1 MILNKHYCDYLVSGF
16 KLKSTNNNSNLD
28 WMIHWSLTGHHP
40 RNTQI
45 QLINRIDFAINEGYK
60 NIILEAGT
68 GIGKSA
74 IATTLANMYEDSYI
88 LTMTKQLQEQYLDD
102 FGDMLVEIKGK
113 GNYQCNYNG
122 TCDFCIKAEYNL
134 ARCSD
139 CDYLIAFKKAKKSK
153 NVITNYD
160 FLYHVGVANQ
170 MLDPRQL
177 LILDEAHN
185 LERKMLLLSSHALNR
200 EYISTKFGIDI
211 FEDLMKGEKSYSHI
225 KSNAQYWTGICEKL
239 MKVCSEQIQKIEGT
253 GKDVQV
259 TLDEFESNPSK
270 YSEVDYVEKQILES
284 DLKDF
289 NSIRLGLESGDLIID
304 VPELKSIKDNKMD
317 IDAEFKPYSVSD
329 ATQNLLSFGNTRIF
343 LTGTL
348 GGKEKFCQWNNINPD
363 NTYYIYEKSPFE
375 VSKRP
380 IYIDFVG
387 NMSGSRRGVPNWK
400 NKKAISKIKELI
412 DCYPNQ
418 KGVIHTSSNE
428 QAFWIMDHLDG
439 YDLAFV
445 GGESRN
451 QVLKEFSESNNNS
464 ILIGASIKDG
474 VDLKGDLCRFQIIFK
489 VPYPQL
495 NEQVKYRKSLDPSWY
510 YYQAVMAIM
519 QAYGRGIRDKDD
531 YCDMY
536 IIDSNF
542 KNLFNYN
549 KSFFNEYFTEA
560 LNFPPLRR
568 RGFPN

>member
-1 MILNKHYCDYLVSGF
+1 MSNREYIVSRDYM
-16 KLKSTNNNSNLD
+16 KTENNNSNLD

-45 QLINRIDFAINEGYK
+45 KLINKINLAINEGYK

-74 IATTLANMYEDSYI
+74 IATTLANMYDDSYI
-88 LTMTKQLQEQYLDD
+88 LTMTKQLQKQYLDD
-102 FGDMLVEIKGK
+102 FGEMLVEIKGK
-113 GNYQCNYNG
+113 GNYKCNYKGN
-122 TCDFCIKAEYNL
+122 CDFCIRAEYNI

-139 CDYLIAFKKAKKSK
+139 CDYLIAFRKAKKSK

-160 FLYHVGVANQ
+160 FMYRVGVDNQ

-185 LERKMLLLSSHALNR
+185 LERKMLMLSSHLLNR

-211 FEDLMKGEKSYSHI
+211 FEALMKGEKSYNHI
-225 KSNAQYWTGICEKL
+225 KSESDYWIDVCKKL
-239 MKVCSEQIQKIEGT
+239 MKACGENIEKIG
-253 GKDVQV
+253 GKGKEVQV

-270 YSEVDYVEKQILES
+270 YSSIDYIEKQILES
-284 DLKDF
+284 DLKEF
-289 NSIRLGLESGDLIID
+289 NSIRLGLESKDLIID
-304 VPELKSIKDNKMD
+304 VPDFKSIKKNKMD
-317 IDAEFKPYSVSD
+317 ISAEFKPYSVSD
-329 ATQNLLSFGNTRIF
+329 ATQNLLSFGETRIF

-348 GGKEKFCQWNNINPD
+348 GDMKKFCQWNNINPD
-363 NTYYIYEKSPFE
+363 NTYYIYEKSPFD
-375 VSKRP
+375 VSNRP
-380 IYIDFVG
+380 IYRDFVG
-387 NMSGSRRGVPNWK
+387 NMSGSRRNVPNWK
-400 NKKAISKIKELI
+400 NKRAISKIKQLI
-412 DCYPNQ
+412 GKYPNQ

-428 QAFWIMDHLDG
+428 QAFWIMDNLKE
-439 YDLAFV
+439 YNLLFV

-451 QVLKEFSESNNNS
+451 EVLKEFNESKDDA

-474 VDLKGDLCRFQIIFK
+474 VDLKGDLCRFQIVFK

-495 NEQVKYRKSLDPSWY
+495 NEQVKYRKSLDSSWY

-542 KNLFNYN
+542 KKLFDYNYN
-549 KSFFNEYFTEA
+549 FFNEYFTEA
-560 LNFPPLRR
+560 LKNK
-568 RGFPN
+568 

>member
-1 MILNKHYCDYLVSGF
+1 MK
-16 KLKSTNNNSNLD
+16 TENNNSNLD

-45 QLINRIDFAINEGYK
+45 KLINKINLAINEGYK

-74 IATTLANMYEDSYI
+74 IATTLANMYDDSYI
-88 LTMTKQLQEQYLDD
+88 LTMTKQLQKQYLDD
-102 FGDMLVEIKGK
+102 FGEMLVEIKGK
-113 GNYQCNYNG
+113 GNYKCNYKGN
-122 TCDFCIKAEYNL
+122 CDFCIRAEYNI

-139 CDYLIAFKKAKKSK
+139 CDYLIAFRKAKKSK

-160 FLYHVGVANQ
+160 FMYRVGVDNQ

-185 LERKMLLLSSHALNR
+185 LERKMLMLSSHLLNR

-211 FEDLMKGEKSYSHI
+211 FEALMKGEKSYNHI
-225 KSNAQYWTGICEKL
+225 KSESDYWIDVCKKL
-239 MKVCSEQIQKIEGT
+239 MKACGENIEKIG
-253 GKDVQV
+253 GKGKEVQV

-270 YSEVDYVEKQILES
+270 YSSIDYIEKQILES
-284 DLKDF
+284 DLKEF
-289 NSIRLGLESGDLIID
+289 NSIKLGLESKDLIID
-304 VPELKSIKDNKMD
+304 VPDFKSIKKNKMD
-317 IDAEFKPYSVSD
+317 ISAEFKPYSVSD
-329 ATQNLLSFGNTRIF
+329 ATQNLLSFGETRIF

-348 GGKEKFCQWNNINPD
+348 GDMKKFCQWNNINPD
-363 NTYYIYEKSPFE
+363 NTYYIYEKSPFD
-375 VSKRP
+375 VSNRP
-380 IYIDFVG
+380 IYRDFVG
-387 NMSGSRRGVPNWK
+387 NMSGSRRNVPNWK
-400 NKKAISKIKELI
+400 NKRAISKIKQLI
-412 DCYPNQ
+412 GKYPNQ

-428 QAFWIMDHLDG
+428 QAFWIMDNLKE
-439 YDLAFV
+439 YNLLFV

-451 QVLKEFSESNNNS
+451 EVLKEFNESKDDA

-474 VDLKGDLCRFQIIFK
+474 VDLKGDLCRFQIVFK

-542 KNLFNYN
+542 KKLFDYNYN
-549 KSFFNEYFTEA
+549 FFNEYFTEA
-560 LNFPPLRR
+560 LKNK
-568 RGFPN
+568 

>member
-1 MILNKHYCDYLVSGF
+1 MLQICNCEYLVSRDCME
-16 KLKSTNNNSNLD
+16 SENSNSNLD
-28 WMIHWSLTGHHP
+28 WMIHWSLAGHHP

-45 QLINRIDFAINEGYK
+45 KLINKINFAIGEGYK

-113 GNYQCNYNG
+113 GNYKCNYKG
-122 TCDFCIKAEYNL
+122 TCDFCIKSEYNI
-134 ARCSD
+134 AKCSD
-139 CDYLIAFKKAKKSK
+139 CDYLIAFRKAKKSK

-160 FLYHVGVANQ
+160 FMYRVGVDNQ

-185 LERKMLLLSSHALNR
+185 LERKMLMLSSHELNR

-211 FEDLMKGEKSYSHI
+211 FEELMKGEKSYYHI
-225 KSNAQYWTGICEKL
+225 KNNSVYWIEVCKKL
-239 MKVCSEQIQKIEGT
+239 MKACGENIEKIEGT

-270 YSEVDYVEKQILES
+270 YSNVDYVEKQILES
-284 DLKDF
+284 DLKEF

-304 VPELKSIKDNKMD
+304 VPELNLIKDNKMD
-317 IDAEFKPYSVSD
+317 IFAEFKPYSVSD
-329 ATQNLLSFGNTRIF
+329 ATQNLLSFGETRIF

-348 GGKEKFCQWNNINPD
+348 GNMQKFCKWNNINPD

-375 VSKRP
+375 VSNRP

-387 NMSGSRRGVPNWK
+387 NMSGSRRNVPNWK
-400 NKKAISKIKELI
+400 NKRAILKIKELI
-412 DCYPNQ
+412 DRYPNQ

-428 QAFWIMDHLDG
+428 QAFWIMDNLKE
-439 YDLAFV
+439 YKLLFV

-451 QVLKEFSESNNNS
+451 EVLKEFNERNDGV

-495 NEQVKYRKSLDPSWY
+495 NEQVKFRKSLDPSWY

-519 QAYGRGIRDKDD
+519 QAYGRGIRDKED

-542 KNLFNYN
+542 KRLFDFNYN
-549 KSFFNEYFTEA
+549 FFNEYFIEA
-560 LNFPPLRR
+560 LKK
-568 RGFPN
+568 

>member
-1 MILNKHYCDYLVSGF
+1 MSNREYLVSRDYM
-16 KLKSTNNNSNLD
+16 KTENNNSNLD

-45 QLINRIDFAINEGYK
+45 KLINKINLAINEGYK

-74 IATTLANMYEDSYI
+74 IATTLANMYDDSYI
-88 LTMTKQLQEQYLDD
+88 LTMTKQLQKQYLDD
-102 FGDMLVEIKGK
+102 FGEMLVEIKGK
-113 GNYQCNYNG
+113 GNYKCNYKGN
-122 TCDFCIKAEYNL
+122 CDFCIRAEYNI

-139 CDYLIAFKKAKKSK
+139 CDYLIAFRKAKKSK

-160 FLYHVGVANQ
+160 FMYRVGVDNQ

-185 LERKMLLLSSHALNR
+185 LERKMLMLSSHLLNR

-211 FEDLMKGEKSYSHI
+211 FEALMKGEKSYNHI
-225 KSNAQYWTGICEKL
+225 KSESDYWIDVCKKL
-239 MKVCSEQIQKIEGT
+239 MKACGENIEKIG
-253 GKDVQV
+253 GKGKEVQV

-270 YSEVDYVEKQILES
+270 YSSIDYIEKQILES
-284 DLKDF
+284 DLKEF
-289 NSIRLGLESGDLIID
+289 NSIKLGLESKDLIID
-304 VPELKSIKDNKMD
+304 VPDFKSIKKNKMD
-317 IDAEFKPYSVSD
+317 ISAEFKPYSVSD
-329 ATQNLLSFGNTRIF
+329 ATQNLLSFGETRIF

-348 GGKEKFCQWNNINPD
+348 GDMKKFCQWNNINPD
-363 NTYYIYEKSPFE
+363 NTYHIYEKSPFD
-375 VSKRP
+375 VSNRP
-380 IYIDFVG
+380 IYRDFVG
-387 NMSGSRRGVPNWK
+387 NMSGSRRNVPNWK
-400 NKKAISKIKELI
+400 NKRAISKIKQLI
-412 DCYPNQ
+412 GKYPNQ

-428 QAFWIMDHLDG
+428 QAFWIMDNLKE
-439 YDLAFV
+439 YNLLFV

-451 QVLKEFSESNNNS
+451 EVLKEFNESKDDA

-474 VDLKGDLCRFQIIFK
+474 VDLKGDLCRFQIVFK

-542 KNLFNYN
+542 KKLFDYNYN
-549 KSFFNEYFTEA
+549 FFNEYFTEA
-560 LNFPPLRR
+560 LKNK
-568 RGFPN
+568 

>member
-1 MILNKHYCDYLVSGF
+1 MLQICNCEYLVSRDCME
-16 KLKSTNNNSNLD
+16 SENSNSNLD
-28 WMIHWSLTGHHP
+28 WMIHWSLAGHHP

-45 QLINRIDFAINEGYK
+45 KLINKINFAIGEGYK

-113 GNYQCNYNG
+113 GNYKCNYKG
-122 TCDFCIKAEYNL
+122 TCDFCIKSEYNI
-134 ARCSD
+134 AKCSD
-139 CDYLIAFKKAKKSK
+139 CDYLIAFRKAKKSK

-160 FLYHVGVANQ
+160 FMYRVGVDNQ

-185 LERKMLLLSSHALNR
+185 LERKMLMLSSHELNR

-211 FEDLMKGEKSYSHI
+211 FEELMKGEKSYYHI
-225 KSNAQYWTGICEKL
+225 KNNSVYWIEICKKL
-239 MKVCSEQIQKIEGT
+239 MKACGENIEKIEGT

-270 YSEVDYVEKQILES
+270 YSNVDYVEKQILES
-284 DLKDF
+284 DLKEF

-304 VPELKSIKDNKMD
+304 VPELKLIKDNKMD
-317 IDAEFKPYSVSD
+317 IFAEFKPYSVSD
-329 ATQNLLSFGNTRIF
+329 ATQNLLSFGETRIF

-348 GGKEKFCQWNNINPD
+348 GNMQKFCKWNNINPD

-375 VSKRP
+375 VSNRP

-387 NMSGSRRGVPNWK
+387 NMSGSRRNVPNWK
-400 NKKAISKIKELI
+400 NKRAILKIKELI
-412 DCYPNQ
+412 DRYPNQ

-428 QAFWIMDHLDG
+428 QAFWIMDNLKE
-439 YDLAFV
+439 YKLLFV

-451 QVLKEFSESNNNS
+451 EVLKEFNERNDGV

-495 NEQVKYRKSLDPSWY
+495 NEQVKFRKSLDPSWY

-519 QAYGRGIRDKDD
+519 QAYGRGIRDKED

-542 KNLFNYN
+542 KRLFDFNYN
-549 KSFFNEYFTEA
+549 FFNEYFIEA
-560 LNFPPLRR
+560 LKK
-568 RGFPN
+568 

>member
-1 MILNKHYCDYLVSGF
+1 MSNREYLVSRDYM
-16 KLKSTNNNSNLD
+16 KTENNNSNLD

-45 QLINRIDFAINEGYK
+45 KLINKINLAINEGYK

-74 IATTLANMYEDSYI
+74 IATTLANMYDDSYI
-88 LTMTKQLQEQYLDD
+88 LTMTKQLQKQYLDD
-102 FGDMLVEIKGK
+102 FGEMLVEIKGK
-113 GNYQCNYNG
+113 GNYKCNYKGN
-122 TCDFCIKAEYNL
+122 CDFCIRAEYNI

-139 CDYLIAFKKAKKSK
+139 CDYLIAFRKAKKSK

-160 FLYHVGVANQ
+160 FMYRVGVDNQ

-185 LERKMLLLSSHALNR
+185 LERKMLMLSSHLLNR

-211 FEDLMKGEKSYSHI
+211 FEALMKGEKSYNHI
-225 KSNAQYWTGICEKL
+225 KSESDYWIDVCKKL
-239 MKVCSEQIQKIEGT
+239 MKACGENIEKIG
-253 GKDVQV
+253 GKGKEVQV

-270 YSEVDYVEKQILES
+270 YSSIDYIEKQILES
-284 DLKDF
+284 DLKEF
-289 NSIRLGLESGDLIID
+289 NSIKLGLESKDLIID
-304 VPELKSIKDNKMD
+304 VPDFKSIKKNKMD
-317 IDAEFKPYSVSD
+317 ISAEFKPYSVSD
-329 ATQNLLSFGNTRIF
+329 ATQNLLSFGETRIF

-348 GGKEKFCQWNNINPD
+348 GDMKKFCQWNNINPD
-363 NTYYIYEKSPFE
+363 NTYYIYEKNPFD
-375 VSKRP
+375 VSNRP
-380 IYIDFVG
+380 IYRDFVG
-387 NMSGSRRGVPNWK
+387 NMSGSRRNVPNWK
-400 NKKAISKIKELI
+400 NKRAISKIKQLI
-412 DCYPNQ
+412 GKYPNQ

-428 QAFWIMDHLDG
+428 QAFWIMDNLKE
-439 YDLAFV
+439 YNLLFV

-451 QVLKEFSESNNNS
+451 EVLKEFNESKDDA

-474 VDLKGDLCRFQIIFK
+474 VDLKGDLCRFQIVFK

-542 KNLFNYN
+542 KKLFDYNYN
-549 KSFFNEYFTEA
+549 FFNEYFTEA
-560 LNFPPLRR
+560 LKNK
-568 RGFPN
+568 

>member
-1 MILNKHYCDYLVSGF
+1 MSNREYLVSRDYM
-16 KLKSTNNNSNLD
+16 KTENNNSNLD

-45 QLINRIDFAINEGYK
+45 KLINKINLAINEGYK

-74 IATTLANMYEDSYI
+74 IATTLANMYDDSYI
-88 LTMTKQLQEQYLDD
+88 LTMTKQLQKQYLDD
-102 FGDMLVEIKGK
+102 FGEMLVEIKGK
-113 GNYQCNYNG
+113 GNYKCNYKGN
-122 TCDFCIKAEYNL
+122 CDFCIRAEYNI

-139 CDYLIAFKKAKKSK
+139 CDYLIAFRKAKKSK

-160 FLYHVGVANQ
+160 FMYRVGVDNQ

-185 LERKMLLLSSHALNR
+185 LERKMLMLSSHLLNR

-211 FEDLMKGEKSYSHI
+211 FEALMKGEKSYNHI
-225 KSNAQYWTGICEKL
+225 KSESDYWIDVCKKL
-239 MKVCSEQIQKIEGT
+239 MKACGENIEKIG
-253 GKDVQV
+253 GKGKEVQV

-270 YSEVDYVEKQILES
+270 YSSIDYIEKQILES
-284 DLKDF
+284 DLKEF
-289 NSIRLGLESGDLIID
+289 NSIKLGLESKDLIID
-304 VPELKSIKDNKMD
+304 VPDFKSIKKNKMD
-317 IDAEFKPYSVSD
+317 ISAEFKPYSVSD
-329 ATQNLLSFGNTRIF
+329 ATQNLLSFGETRIF

-348 GGKEKFCQWNNINPD
+348 GDMKKFCQWNNINPD
-363 NTYYIYEKSPFE
+363 NTYYIYEKSPFD
-375 VSKRP
+375 VSNRP
-380 IYIDFVG
+380 IYRDFVG
-387 NMSGSRRGVPNWK
+387 NMSGSRRNVPNWK
-400 NKKAISKIKELI
+400 NKRAISKIKQLI
-412 DCYPNQ
+412 GKYPNQ

-428 QAFWIMDHLDG
+428 QAFWIMDNLKE
-439 YDLAFV
+439 YNLLFV

-451 QVLKEFSESNNNS
+451 EVLKEFNESKDDA

-474 VDLKGDLCRFQIIFK
+474 VDLKGDLCRFQIVFK

-519 QAYGRGIRDKDD
+519 QAYGRGIRDKED

-542 KNLFNYN
+542 KKLFDYNYN
-549 KSFFNEYFTEA
+549 FFNEYFTEA
-560 LNFPPLRR
+560 LKNK
-568 RGFPN
+568 

>member
-1 MILNKHYCDYLVSGF
+1 MSNREYLVRRDYM
-16 KLKSTNNNSNLD
+16 KTENNNSNLD

-45 QLINRIDFAINEGYK
+45 KLINKINLAINEGYK

-74 IATTLANMYEDSYI
+74 IATTLANMYDDSYI
-88 LTMTKQLQEQYLDD
+88 LTMTKQLQKQYLDD
-102 FGDMLVEIKGK
+102 FGEMLVEIKGK
-113 GNYQCNYNG
+113 GNYKCNYKGN
-122 TCDFCIKAEYNL
+122 CDFCIRAEYNI

-139 CDYLIAFKKAKKSK
+139 CDYLIAFRKAKKSK

-160 FLYHVGVANQ
+160 FMYRVGVDNQ

-185 LERKMLLLSSHALNR
+185 LERKMLMLSSHLLNR

-211 FEDLMKGEKSYSHI
+211 FEALMKGEKSYNHI
-225 KSNAQYWTGICEKL
+225 KSESDYWIDVCKKL
-239 MKVCSEQIQKIEGT
+239 MKACGENIEKIG
-253 GKDVQV
+253 GKGKEVQV

-270 YSEVDYVEKQILES
+270 YSSIDYIEKQILES
-284 DLKDF
+284 DLKEF
-289 NSIRLGLESGDLIID
+289 NSIKLGLESKDLIID
-304 VPELKSIKDNKMD
+304 VPDFKSIKKNKMD
-317 IDAEFKPYSVSD
+317 ISAEFKPYSVSD
-329 ATQNLLSFGNTRIF
+329 ATQNLLSFGETRIF

-348 GGKEKFCQWNNINPD
+348 GDMKKFCQWNNINPD
-363 NTYYIYEKSPFE
+363 NTYYIYEKSPFD
-375 VSKRP
+375 VSNRP
-380 IYIDFVG
+380 IYRDFVG
-387 NMSGSRRGVPNWK
+387 NMSGSRRNVPNWK
-400 NKKAISKIKELI
+400 NKRAISKIKQLI
-412 DCYPNQ
+412 GKYPNQ

-428 QAFWIMDHLDG
+428 QAFWIMDNLKE
-439 YDLAFV
+439 YNLLFV

-451 QVLKEFSESNNNS
+451 EVLKEFNESKDDA

-474 VDLKGDLCRFQIIFK
+474 VDLKGDLCRFQIVFK

-519 QAYGRGIRDKDD
+519 QAYGRGIRDKED

-542 KNLFNYN
+542 KKLFDYNYN
-549 KSFFNEYFTEA
+549 FFNEYFTEA
-560 LNFPPLRR
+560 LKNK
-568 RGFPN
+568 

>member
-1 MILNKHYCDYLVSGF
+1 MK
-16 KLKSTNNNSNLD
+16 TENNNSNLD

-45 QLINRIDFAINEGYK
+45 KLINKINLAINEGYK

-74 IATTLANMYEDSYI
+74 IATTLANMYDDSYI
-88 LTMTKQLQEQYLDD
+88 LTMTKQLQKQYLDD
-102 FGDMLVEIKGK
+102 FGEMLVEIKGK
-113 GNYQCNYNG
+113 GNYKCNYKGN
-122 TCDFCIKAEYNL
+122 CDFCIRAEYNI

-139 CDYLIAFKKAKKSK
+139 CDYLIAFRKAKKSK

-160 FLYHVGVANQ
+160 FMYRVGVDNQ

-185 LERKMLLLSSHALNR
+185 LERKMLMLSSHLLNR

-211 FEDLMKGEKSYSHI
+211 FEALMKGEKSYNHI
-225 KSNAQYWTGICEKL
+225 KSESDYWIDVCKKL
-239 MKVCSEQIQKIEGT
+239 MKACGENIEKIG
-253 GKDVQV
+253 GKGKEVQV

-270 YSEVDYVEKQILES
+270 YSSIDYIEKQILES
-284 DLKDF
+284 DLKEF
-289 NSIRLGLESGDLIID
+289 NSIRLGLESKDLIID
-304 VPELKSIKDNKMD
+304 VPDFKSIKKNKMD
-317 IDAEFKPYSVSD
+317 ISAEFKPYSVSD
-329 ATQNLLSFGNTRIF
+329 ATQNLLSFGETRIF

-348 GGKEKFCQWNNINPD
+348 GDMKKFCQWNNINPD
-363 NTYYIYEKSPFE
+363 NTYYIYEKSPFD
-375 VSKRP
+375 VSNRP
-380 IYIDFVG
+380 IYRDFVG
-387 NMSGSRRGVPNWK
+387 NMSGSRRNVPNWK
-400 NKKAISKIKELI
+400 NKRAISKIKQLI
-412 DCYPNQ
+412 GKYPNQ

-428 QAFWIMDHLDG
+428 QAFWIMDNLKE
-439 YDLAFV
+439 YNLLFV

-451 QVLKEFSESNNNS
+451 EVLKEFNESKDDA

-474 VDLKGDLCRFQIIFK
+474 VDLKGDLCRFQIVFK

-495 NEQVKYRKSLDPSWY
+495 NEQVKYRKSLDSSWY

-542 KNLFNYN
+542 KKLFDYNYN
-549 KSFFNEYFTEA
+549 FFNEYFTEA
-560 LNFPPLRR
+560 LKNK
-568 RGFPN
+568 

>member
-1 MILNKHYCDYLVSGF
+1 MSNREYLVSRDYM
-16 KLKSTNNNSNLD
+16 KTENNNSNLD

-45 QLINRIDFAINEGYK
+45 KLINKINLAINEGYK

-74 IATTLANMYEDSYI
+74 IATTLANMYDDSYI
-88 LTMTKQLQEQYLDD
+88 LTMTKQLQKQYLDD
-102 FGDMLVEIKGK
+102 FGEMLVEIKGK
-113 GNYQCNYNG
+113 GNYKCNYKGN
-122 TCDFCIKAEYNL
+122 CDFCIRAEYNI

-139 CDYLIAFKKAKKSK
+139 CDYLIAFRKAKKSK

-160 FLYHVGVANQ
+160 FMYRVGVDNQ

-185 LERKMLLLSSHALNR
+185 LERKMLMLSSHLLNR

-211 FEDLMKGEKSYSHI
+211 FEALMKGEKSYNHI
-225 KSNAQYWTGICEKL
+225 KSESDYWIDVCKKL
-239 MKVCSEQIQKIEGT
+239 MKACGENIEKIG
-253 GKDVQV
+253 GKGKEVQV

-270 YSEVDYVEKQILES
+270 YSSIDYIEKQILES
-284 DLKDF
+284 DLKEF
-289 NSIRLGLESGDLIID
+289 NSIRLGLESKDLIID
-304 VPELKSIKDNKMD
+304 VPDFKSIKKNKMD
-317 IDAEFKPYSVSD
+317 ISAEFKPYSVSD
-329 ATQNLLSFGNTRIF
+329 ATQNLLSFGETRIF

-348 GGKEKFCQWNNINPD
+348 GDMKKFCQWNNINPD
-363 NTYYIYEKSPFE
+363 NTYYIYEKSPFD
-375 VSKRP
+375 VSNRP
-380 IYIDFVG
+380 IYRDFVG
-387 NMSGSRRGVPNWK
+387 NMSGSRRNVPNWK
-400 NKKAISKIKELI
+400 NKRAISKIKQLI
-412 DCYPNQ
+412 GKYPNQ

-428 QAFWIMDHLDG
+428 QAFWIMDNLKE
-439 YDLAFV
+439 YNLLFV

-451 QVLKEFSESNNNS
+451 EVLKEFNESKDDA

-474 VDLKGDLCRFQIIFK
+474 VDLKGDLCRFQIVFK

-510 YYQAVMAIM
+510 YYQAIMAIM
-519 QAYGRGIRDKDD
+519 QAYGRGIRDKED

-542 KNLFNYN
+542 KKLFDYNYN
-549 KSFFNEYFTEA
+549 FFNEYFTEA
-560 LNFPPLRR
+560 LKNK
-568 RGFPN
+568 

>member
-1 MILNKHYCDYLVSGF
+1 
-16 KLKSTNNNSNLD
+16 
-28 WMIHWSLTGHHP
+28 MIHWSLTGHHP

-45 QLINRIDFAINEGYK
+45 QLINKINFAIGEGYK

-102 FGDMLVEIKGK
+102 FSDMLVEIKGK
-113 GNYQCNYNG
+113 GNYECNFKGN
-122 TCDFCIKAEYNL
+122 CDFCIKSEYNL
-134 ARCSD
+134 AKCED
-139 CDYLIAFKKAKKSK
+139 CNYYMAFRKAKASK

-160 FLYHVGVANQ
+160 FLYHVGVGNQ
-170 MLDPRQL
+170 QLDPRQL

-185 LERKMLLLSSHALNR
+185 LERKMLLLSSHGLDR
-200 EYISTKFGIDI
+200 GYISTKFGIDI
-211 FEDLMKGEKSYSHI
+211 FEAIMKGEKSYSHI
-225 KSNAQYWTGICEKL
+225 KSSAEFWIDVCENL
-239 MKVCSEQIQKIEGT
+239 LNVCSEHIKKIEGT
-253 GKDVQV
+253 GNDVQI

-270 YSEVDYVEKQILES
+270 YSSVDYVEKQILES
-284 DLKDF
+284 DLKEF
-289 NSIRLGLESGDLIID
+289 NSIRLGLESGELIID
-304 VPELKSIKDNKMD
+304 VPEFKLIKDNEMD
-317 IDAEFKPYSVSD
+317 IVAEFKPYSVSD
-329 ATQNLLSFGNTRIF
+329 ATQNLLDFGNIRIF

-375 VSKRP
+375 VEKRP
-380 IYIDFVG
+380 IYREFVG
-387 NMSGSRRGVPNWK
+387 NMSGSTKGVPNWK
-400 NKKAISKIKELI
+400 NKRAIQKIKELI
-412 DCYPNQ
+412 DKYPNQ

-428 QAFWIMDHLDG
+428 QAFWIIDNLKG
-439 YDLAFV
+439 YNLLFV

-451 QVLKEFSESNNNS
+451 QVLKEFNECKDNA

-495 NEQVKYRKSLDPSWY
+495 NEQVKYRKSLDSSWY

-542 KNLFNYN
+542 KNLYDFN
-549 KSFFNEYFTEA
+549 KRFFNEYFIEA
-560 LNFPPLRR
+560 LKK
-568 RGFPN
+568 

>member
-1 MILNKHYCDYLVSGF
+1 MLQICNCEYLVSRDCME
-16 KLKSTNNNSNLD
+16 SENSNSNLD
-28 WMIHWSLTGHHP
+28 WMIHWSLAGHHP

-45 QLINRIDFAINEGYK
+45 KLINKINFAIGEGYK

-113 GNYQCNYNG
+113 GNYKCNYKG
-122 TCDFCIKAEYNL
+122 TCDFCIKSEYNI
-134 ARCSD
+134 AKCSD
-139 CDYLIAFKKAKKSK
+139 CDYLIAFRKAKKSK

-160 FLYHVGVANQ
+160 FMYRVGVDNQ

-185 LERKMLLLSSHALNR
+185 LERKMLMLSSHELNR

-211 FEDLMKGEKSYSHI
+211 FEELMKGEKSYYHI
-225 KSNAQYWTGICEKL
+225 KNNSVYWIEVCKKL
-239 MKVCSEQIQKIEGT
+239 MKACGENIEKIEGT

-270 YSEVDYVEKQILES
+270 YSNVDYVEKQILES
-284 DLKDF
+284 DLKEF

-304 VPELKSIKDNKMD
+304 VPELKLIKDNKMD
-317 IDAEFKPYSVSD
+317 IFAEFKPYSVSD
-329 ATQNLLSFGNTRIF
+329 ATQNLLSFGETRIF

-348 GGKEKFCQWNNINPD
+348 GDMKKFCKWNNINPD

-375 VSKRP
+375 VSNRP

-387 NMSGSRRGVPNWK
+387 NMSGSRRNVPNWK
-400 NKKAISKIKELI
+400 NKRAILKIKELI
-412 DCYPNQ
+412 DRYPNQ

-428 QAFWIMDHLDG
+428 QAFWIMDNLKE
-439 YDLAFV
+439 YKLLFV

-451 QVLKEFSESNNNS
+451 EVLKEFNERNDGV

-495 NEQVKYRKSLDPSWY
+495 NEQVKFRKSLDPSWY

-519 QAYGRGIRDKDD
+519 QAYGRGIRDKED

-542 KNLFNYN
+542 KRLFDFNYN
-549 KSFFNEYFTEA
+549 FFNEYFIEA
-560 LNFPPLRR
+560 LKK
-568 RGFPN
+568 

>member
-1 MILNKHYCDYLVSGF
+1 MSNREYLVRRDYM
-16 KLKSTNNNSNLD
+16 KTENNNSNLD

-45 QLINRIDFAINEGYK
+45 KLINKINLAINEGYK

-74 IATTLANMYEDSYI
+74 IATTLANMYDDSYI
-88 LTMTKQLQEQYLDD
+88 LTMTKQLQKQYLDD
-102 FGDMLVEIKGK
+102 FGEMLVEIKGK
-113 GNYQCNYNG
+113 GNYKCNYKGN
-122 TCDFCIKAEYNL
+122 CDFCIRAEYNI

-139 CDYLIAFKKAKKSK
+139 CDYLIAFRKAKKSK

-160 FLYHVGVANQ
+160 FMYRVGVDNQ

-185 LERKMLLLSSHALNR
+185 LERKMLMLSSHLLNR

-211 FEDLMKGEKSYSHI
+211 FEALMKGEKSYNHI
-225 KSNAQYWTGICEKL
+225 KSESDYWIDVCKKL
-239 MKVCSEQIQKIEGT
+239 MKACGENIEKIG
-253 GKDVQV
+253 GKGKEVQV

-270 YSEVDYVEKQILES
+270 YSSIDYIEKQILES
-284 DLKDF
+284 DLKEF
-289 NSIRLGLESGDLIID
+289 NSIKLGLESKDLIID
-304 VPELKSIKDNKMD
+304 VPDFKSIKKNKMD
-317 IDAEFKPYSVSD
+317 ISAEFKPYSVSD
-329 ATQNLLSFGNTRIF
+329 ATQNLLSFGETRIF

-348 GGKEKFCQWNNINPD
+348 GDMKKFCQWNNINPD
-363 NTYYIYEKSPFE
+363 NTYYIYEKSPFD
-375 VSKRP
+375 VSNRP
-380 IYIDFVG
+380 IYRDFVG
-387 NMSGSRRGVPNWK
+387 NMSGSRRNVPNWK
-400 NKKAISKIKELI
+400 NKRAISKIKQLI
-412 DCYPNQ
+412 GKYPNQ

-428 QAFWIMDHLDG
+428 QAFWIMDNLKE
-439 YDLAFV
+439 YNLLFV

-451 QVLKEFSESNNNS
+451 EVLKEFNESKDDA

-474 VDLKGDLCRFQIIFK
+474 VDLKGDLCRFQIVFK

-542 KNLFNYN
+542 KKLFDYNYN
-549 KSFFNEYFTEA
+549 FFNEYFTEA
-560 LNFPPLRR
+560 LKNK
-568 RGFPN
+568 

>member
-1 MILNKHYCDYLVSGF
+1 MNDA
-16 KLKSTNNNSNLD
+16 NNNSNLD

-45 QLINRIDFAINEGYK
+45 QLINKINFAIGEGYK

-113 GNYQCNYNG
+113 GNYECNFKGN
-122 TCDFCIKAEYNL
+122 CDFCLKAEYKL
-134 ARCSD
+134 KKCDD
-139 CDYLIAFKKAKKSK
+139 CDYYTAFRKAKQSK
-153 NVITNYD
+153 NIITNYD

-170 MLDPRQL
+170 QLDSRQL

-185 LERKMLLLSSHALNR
+185 LERKMLLLSSHELNR

-211 FEDLMKGEKSYSHI
+211 FEAIMGGEKSYSHI
-225 KSNAQYWTGICEKL
+225 KSSPEFWIEVCEKL
-239 MKVCSEQIQKIEGT
+239 LKVCREHIQKIEGT
-253 GKDVQV
+253 GKDVQI

-270 YSEVDYVEKQILES
+270 YCAVDYVEKQILES
-284 DLKDF
+284 DLNEF

-304 VPELKSIKDNKMD
+304 VPEFKLIKANKMD
-317 IDAEFKPYSVSD
+317 ISAEFKPYSVSD
-329 ATQNLLSFGNTRIF
+329 ATQNLLDFGNTRIF

-363 NTYYIYEKSPFE
+363 NTFYIYEKSPFK
-375 VSKRP
+375 VDKRP
-380 IYIDFVG
+380 IYREYVG
-387 NMSGSRRGVPNWK
+387 NMGGSRRGVPNWK
-400 NKKAISKIKELI
+400 NKRAIKKIKELI
-412 DCYPNQ
+412 DRHPNQ

-428 QAFWIMDHLDG
+428 QAYWIMDNLKE
-439 YDLAFV
+439 YNLLFV

-451 QVLKEFSESNNNS
+451 QVLKEFHDGKDDS

-474 VDLKGDLCRFQIIFK
+474 VDLKDDLCRFQIIFK

-495 NEQVKYRKSLDPSWY
+495 NEQVKYRKSRDPSWY

-542 KNLFNYN
+542 RNLYDYN
-549 KSFFNEYFTEA
+549 KRFFNEYFIEA
-560 LNFPPLRR
+560 LKK
-568 RGFPN
+568 

>member
-1 MILNKHYCDYLVSGF
+1 MKNDSE
-16 KLKSTNNNSNLD
+16 NNNSNLD

-45 QLINRIDFAINEGYK
+45 KLINKINLAINEGYK

-74 IATTLANMYEDSYI
+74 IATTLANMYDDSYI
-88 LTMTKQLQEQYLDD
+88 LTMTKQLQKQYLDD
-102 FGDMLVEIKGK
+102 FGEMLVEIKGK
-113 GNYQCNYNG
+113 GNYKCNYKGN
-122 TCDFCIKAEYNL
+122 CDFCIRAEYNI

-139 CDYLIAFKKAKKSK
+139 CDYLIAFRKAKKSK

-160 FLYHVGVANQ
+160 FMYRVGVDNQ

-185 LERKMLLLSSHALNR
+185 LERKMLMLSSHLLNR

-211 FEDLMKGEKSYSHI
+211 FEALMKGEKSYNHI
-225 KSNAQYWTGICEKL
+225 KSESDYWIDVCKKL
-239 MKVCSEQIQKIEGT
+239 MKACGENIEKIG
-253 GKDVQV
+253 GKGKEVQV

-270 YSEVDYVEKQILES
+270 YSSIDYIEKQILES
-284 DLKDF
+284 DLKEF
-289 NSIRLGLESGDLIID
+289 NSIRLGLESKDLIID
-304 VPELKSIKDNKMD
+304 VPDFKSIKKNKMD
-317 IDAEFKPYSVSD
+317 ISAEFKPYSVSD
-329 ATQNLLSFGNTRIF
+329 ATQNLLSFGETRIF

-348 GGKEKFCQWNNINPD
+348 GDMKKFCQWNNINPD
-363 NTYYIYEKSPFE
+363 NTYYIYEKSPFD
-375 VSKRP
+375 VSNRP
-380 IYIDFVG
+380 IYRDFVG
-387 NMSGSRRGVPNWK
+387 NMSGSRRNVPNWK
-400 NKKAISKIKELI
+400 NKRAISKIKQLI
-412 DCYPNQ
+412 GKYPNQ

-428 QAFWIMDHLDG
+428 QAFWIMDNLKE
-439 YDLAFV
+439 YNLLFV

-451 QVLKEFSESNNNS
+451 EVLKEFNESKDDA

-474 VDLKGDLCRFQIIFK
+474 VDLKGDLCRFQIVFK

-542 KNLFNYN
+542 KKLFDYNYN
-549 KSFFNEYFTEA
+549 FFNEYFTEA
-560 LNFPPLRR
+560 LKNK
-568 RGFPN
+568 